1 MNTSI
6 KKTAVIVQCRL
17 SSSRLPGKALKKLGN
32 EYILSM
38 ALNSMKKVPADR
50 YFVATDKDSYE
61 TLEPVCENSGFEC
74 FAGDLNDVLKR
85 FCDLIKIIDCEN
97 IVRATADNPFLF
109 YEAAAESLELFKS
122 INKDSKQ
129 CDYLTYSG
137 LPHGSG
143 VEIFSGSSLLK
154 AASETAD
161 AYDHEHVGPAF
172 YKHQDKYNCRFIP
185 APERYNHPLLRTTID
200 TYSDYLRGLRYLEYL
215 KQKNETAP
223 YTTEAV
229 IEAAESD
236 FVKNP
241 VVFAP
246 CVKKGH
252 GTGHLHRCLQAAK
265 DSSSFV
271 FINPASD
278 LEEKDS
284 VINEYISQGL
294 NPQMI
299 IDSLPDENYK
309 AVVISDSFKLSQNE
323 ADLYRQQKS
332 FISIDEGSEFA
343 DYADYLLDI
352 IPSKEYTRKPNLF
365 ETAFIAKP
373 ANVKKIKSS
382 EKKKIL
388 ICIGG
393 EDPSNLTGRLC
404 QITGELLKASEITV
418 ITSKNI
424 KLNNERVIVT
434 GPVKNLREQLYKYD
448 LVITHYGLTAFEAA
462 SCGCQVLLCSTTKL
476 HEKLA
481 SDMGFAYIPYGEITK
496 EKVKKAFE
504 NSSLFPEKIINSEN
518 KNLGRFSEELA
529 KGIRYLC
536 PVCQKEDKPS
546 EIVSRNINRTYR
558 RCRNCGLVYIS
569 WSKDS
574 QMNYGKAYFF
584 EDYKKQYGKT
594 YQDDF
599 ESIKAQ
605 CIKRI
610 DEINKI
616 SPVAGK
622 SVLDIGCAYG
632 PFLSAAKDKQMNP
645 YGTDISQDAVEFVKD
660 KLNIPA
666 CASAFP
672 DFDSEKALGITQFDM
687 VTMWYVIEHFKD
699 LNSVLTKVSQ
709 LVKKEGIFAFS
720 TPSGEGVSATTDK
733 DHFYTISP
741 VDHFSVWEPS
751 KANEI
756 LNRYGFEV
764 VSIVSTG
771 HHPERFPE
779 IKESGAEKGSELWN
793 KIYSLSREKNLGDT
807 VEIYC
812 RKIK

>member
-1 MNTSI
+1 
-6 KKTAVIVQCRL
+6 
-17 SSSRLPGKALKKLGN
+17 
-32 EYILSM
+32 
-38 ALNSMKKVPADR
+38 
-50 YFVATDKDSYE
+50 
-61 TLEPVCENSGFEC
+61 
-74 FAGDLNDVLKR
+74 
-85 FCDLIKIIDCEN
+85 
-97 IVRATADNPFLF
+97 
-109 YEAAAESLELFKS
+109 
-122 INKDSKQ
+122 
-129 CDYLTYSG
+129 
-137 LPHGSG
+137 
-143 VEIFSGSSLLK
+143 
-154 AASETAD
+154 
-161 AYDHEHVGPAF
+161 
-172 YKHQDKYNCRFIP
+172 
-185 APERYNHPLLRTTID
+185 
-200 TYSDYLRGLRYLEYL
+200 
-215 KQKNETAP
+215 
-223 YTTEAV
+223 
-229 IEAAESD
+229 
-236 FVKNP
+236 
-241 VVFAP
+241 
-246 CVKKGH
+246 
-252 GTGHLHRCLQAAK
+252 
-265 DSSSFV
+265 
-271 FINPASD
+271 
-278 LEEKDS
+278 
-284 VINEYISQGL
+284 
-294 NPQMI
+294 
-299 IDSLPDENYK
+299 
-309 AVVISDSFKLSQNE
+309 
-323 ADLYRQQKS
+323 
-332 FISIDEGSEFA
+332 
-343 DYADYLLDI
+343 
-352 IPSKEYTRKPNLF
+352 
-365 ETAFIAKP
+365 
-373 ANVKKIKSS
+373 
-382 EKKKIL
+382 
-388 ICIGG
+388 
-393 EDPSNLTGRLC
+393 
-404 QITGELLKASEITV
+404 
-418 ITSKNI
+418 
-424 KLNNERVIVT
+424 
-434 GPVKNLREQLYKYD
+434 
-448 LVITHYGLTAFEAA
+448 
-462 SCGCQVLLCSTTKL
+462 
-476 HEKLA
+476 
-481 SDMGFAYIPYGEITK
+481 
-496 EKVKKAFE
+496 
-504 NSSLFPEKIINSEN
+504 
-518 KNLGRFSEELA
+518 
-529 KGIRYLC
+529 
-536 PVCQKEDKPS
+536 
-546 EIVSRNINRTYR
+546 
-558 RCRNCGLVYIS
+558 
-569 WSKDS
+569 
-574 QMNYGKAYFF
+574 MNYGKAYFF